1 MIKNGHIGAA
11 CAFLDLG
18 FSPEQVKLAFIKQG
32 MPEVEAE
39 YLVKEAIPVGLIG
52 KIMAR
57 VGSLFGHAPIGKA
70 TQLAASGAGRAVA
83 GGAER
88 AGAGLLARTPN
99 AAANFMKTP
108 GAVQGMT
115 NITPMTGAASGS
127 LTGKLMQGG
136 AASQM
141 AGNALHSVGAAAQ
154 HGLAGFQGGG
164 LLGGLKH
171 MGGGALN
178 FGKGMFFMGSK
189 NPSLANMAGKGYGMY
204 GMGSMLLGPGST
216 PMPSPQQY

>member
-1 MIKNGHIGAA
+1 MIKIGHIGAA

-18 FSPEQVKLAFIKQG
+18 FSPEMVKTAFINQG
-32 MPEVEAE
+32 MSEAEAE
-39 YLVKEAIPVGLIG
+39 YLVKEAAPLGLLMGAIKGIG
-52 KIMAR
+52 
-57 VGSLFGHAPIGKA
+57 GLFGRAAVKGAPRML
-70 TQLAASGAGRAVA
+70 QAG
-83 GGAER
+83 E
-88 AGAGLLARTPN
+88 GLLAQGGRG
-99 AAANFMKTP
+99 AAQMAAKNP
-108 GAVQGMT
+108 GMMT
-115 NITPMTGAASGS
+115 NITKAPGMFGAETGSV
-127 LTGKLMQGG
+127 TGKLMQGG
-136 AASQM
+136 AASRM
-141 AGNALHSVGAAAQ
+141 AGGALHNVGAAAQ

-171 MGGGALN
+171 LGGGALN

>member
-18 FSPEQVKLAFIKQG
+18 FSPEQVKLAFVNQG
-32 MPEVEAE
+32 LSPEEAE
-39 YLVKEAIPVGLIG
+39 YLVKEAVPLGIIG
-52 KIMAR
+52 KGIGML
-57 VGSLFGHAPIGKA
+57 GNLFGRAAVKAAP
-70 TQLAASGAGRAVA
+70 TFRAVA
-83 GGAER
+83 GAGAKPGFLASRGLKAMGPIGAE
-88 AGAGLLARTPN
+88 
-99 AAANFMKTP
+99 
-108 GAVQGMT
+108 
-115 NITPMTGAASGS
+115 TGSV
-127 LTGKLMQGG
+127 TGKLMQGG

-164 LLGGLKH
+164 LFGGLKH
-171 MGGGALN
+171 LGGGALN

-204 GMGSMLLGPGST
+204 GMGQMILGPGSS
-216 PMPSPQQY
+216 PMPTPQGY

>member
-1 MIKNGHIGAA
+1 MIKQGHIGAA

-32 MPEVEAE
+32 MLETEAE
-39 YLVKEAIPVGLIG
+39 YLVKEAVPLGLIG
-52 KIMAR
+52 KGIGML
-57 VGSLFGHAPIGKA
+57 GSLFGRAAVKAAPTFRTI
-70 TQLAASGAGRAVA
+70 
-83 GGAER
+83 
-88 AGAGLLARTPN
+88 AGAKPGLLASKGLRAGMGPV
-99 AAANFMKTP
+99 
-108 GAVQGMT
+108 GAE
-115 NITPMTGAASGS
+115 TGSI
-127 LTGKLMQGG
+127 TGKLMQGG

-171 MGGGALN
+171 LGGGALN

>member
-1 MIKNGHIGAA
+1 MIKQGHIGAA
-11 CAFLDLG
+11 RAFLDLG
-18 FSPEQVKLAFIKQG
+18 FSPEQVKLAFIRQG
-32 MPEVEAE
+32 MPEAEAE
-39 YLVKEAIPVGLIG
+39 YLVKEAAPLGLLMGAVKGI
-52 KIMAR
+52 
-57 VGSLFGHAPIGKA
+57 GSLFGRAAVKAAPTFRMA
-70 TQLAASGAGRAVA
+70 
-83 GGAER
+83 
-88 AGAGLLARTPN
+88 AGAKPGLLASKGLSAFKGPI
-99 AAANFMKTP
+99 
-108 GAVQGMT
+108 GAET
-115 NITPMTGAASGS
+115 GS

-141 AGNALHSVGAAAQ
+141 AGNALHGVGAAAQ

-171 MGGGALN
+171 LGGGALN